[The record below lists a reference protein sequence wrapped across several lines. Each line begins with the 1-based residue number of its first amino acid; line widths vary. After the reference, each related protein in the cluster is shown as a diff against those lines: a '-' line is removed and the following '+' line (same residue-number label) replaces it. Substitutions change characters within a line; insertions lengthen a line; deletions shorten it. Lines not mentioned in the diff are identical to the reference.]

1 MTRERSNASGTV
13 FLTNK
18 AIYRKQNMRVYH
30 NLMWTFGIPDFI
42 TSLVGW
48 SVIIDYRLVISLFQQ
63 LMVTQLRILEWYP
76 SLTARQTVNVFVPTH
91 IALPSPDNKEKKEN
105 HVKAYAPWG
114 ALSLDQRDSLT
125 SKLDG
130 YPTGWDSPLSGSKP
144 VHEEN
149 CQGIK
154 LRIAHKIKRLNSR
167 LQVKRKSRTRHIV
180 SNSHSGELRHMA
192 QSTDR
197 ALLLPRRYHQ
207 GFLK

>member
-1 MTRERSNASGTV
+1 MKAGMSIRIWGHQLTQPTTQTFGNGHEEWLKFLTEYSRYHKDKTMTRERSNASGTV

-91 IALPSPDNKEKKEN
+91 IALPSPDDKEKKEN
-105 HVKAYAPWG
+105 HP
-114 ALSLDQRDSLT
+114 
-125 SKLDG
+125 
-130 YPTGWDSPLSGSKP
+130 
-144 VHEEN
+144 
-149 CQGIK
+149 
-154 LRIAHKIKRLNSR
+154 KIRKQSQWQSQ
-167 LQVKRKSRTRHIV
+167 LQ
-180 SNSHSGELRHMA
+180 
-192 QSTDR
+192 
-197 ALLLPRRYHQ
+197 
-207 GFLK
+207 

>member
-1 MTRERSNASGTV
+1 MICRSFVLSLPYKSVSRHINIFQSD
-13 FLTNK
+13 
-18 AIYRKQNMRVYH
+18 
-30 NLMWTFGIPDFI
+30 PDFI

-48 SVIIDYRLVISLFQQ
+48 SVIIDYQLVISLFQQ
-63 LMVTQLRILEWYP
+63 LMVTQLRIMEWYP
-76 SLTARQTVNVFVPTH
+76 SLTARQTVNVF
-91 IALPSPDNKEKKEN
+91 ALPCHLQVIKRKEN
-105 HVKAYAPWG
+105 HVQAYAPWG
-114 ALSLDQRDSLT
+114 ALSLNQRDSLT

-167 LQVKRKSRTRHIV
+167 LQVKRKSKTRHIV
-180 SNSHSGELRHMA
+180 SNSHSGELRYMA